1 MSAESQYDFRE
12 RGVYLEKIGLHVPI
26 PERLDE
32 GR

>member
-1 MSAESQYDFRE
+1 MSAESKYGLRE
-12 RGVYLEKIGLHVPI
+12 LAVYLEEFGLNVPI

>member
-1 MSAESQYDFRE
+1 MSAESKYDLRE
-12 RGVYLEKIGLHVPI
+12 LGVYLKNFGLNVPI